1 MAWKYDYRQFRSAAV
16 DTIAEFRPRGPTMSI
31 VPVAGKPDSVPFPEL
46 DDRAHGAVTLDY
58 LSDKE
63 DGLLEVILEGGSV
76 REFVIEAIEQADEL
90 VPTDV
95 EWRIHFTGDLLRSVL
110 ELDADETYTTTRGSN
125 TVAGKTISQDDG
137 SFDVLVSNIN
147 FWGVE
152 DGSADPAI
160 AGPNI
165 MRRVR
170 HSLQHEA
177 LHVAIDA
184 RGEDTL
190 RLWETVDGLDPNEH
204 VWTRH
209 LGFMLEDYRIE
220 VTLAGREPNPYPK
233 VSTMDSALDHFASE
247 RARSYEAG
255 VENRNL
261 NGGRDAMTGAGVAL
275 TRDLAYLAGETND
288 PRPDLPAAALAG
300 WDSFVA
306 PIWAEWVSILRQA
319 KPATEA
325 MTAAE
330 ITPII
335 RQLCVLVSKWL
346 LSVGFKHVYVDGN
359 EQVWWL
365 AGFEW

>member
-1 MAWKYDYRQFRSAAV
+1 MPAA
-16 DTIAEFRPRGPTMSI
+16 TET
-31 VPVAGKPDSVPFPEL
+31 DSVPFPEL
-46 DDRAHGAVTLDY
+46 DDRARGAVTLDY
-58 LSDKE
+58 LGDKE
-63 DGLLEVILEGGSV
+63 DGLLEVVLEGGGV
-76 REFVIEAIEQADEL
+76 REFVIEAIERADEL
-90 VPTDV
+90 VPTNI
-95 EWRIHFTGDLLRSVL
+95 EWRIHFTGDLVRSVL
-110 ELDADETYTTTRGSN
+110 ELDADEAYTTTRGSN
-125 TVAGKTISQDDG
+125 TVAGKTISQSDG

-152 DGSADPAI
+152 PSSVDPAI

-165 MRRVR
+165 VRRVR

-184 RGEDTL
+184 RAEDTL
-190 RLWETVDGLDPNEH
+190 SLWEAIYGLDPNED

-220 VTLAGREPNPYPK
+220 ITLAGREPNPYTK

-255 VENRNL
+255 VGNGNL
-261 NGGRDAMTGAGVAL
+261 IAGRDAMIGAGVAL
-275 TRDLAYLAGETND
+275 TRDLVYLAGETND
-288 PRPDLPAAALAG
+288 PRPDLPAAALAD
-300 WDSFVA
+300 WDRFVA

-319 KPATEA
+319 KPATEP

-330 ITPII
+330 ITSII

-346 LSVGFKHVYVDGN
+346 LSVGFKHVHVDGN